1 MKMISFTLI
10 LAVIT
15 THLIV
20 NYASLF
26 DKLYLLCRSGI
37 LVGCG
42 NPLLD
47 ISANVDKKFLEKYQ
61 LKPNDA
67 ILASEM
73 HMPLYQELIDNY
85 NAEFIA
91 GGSVQNTLR
100 VCQWILQKPQV
111 AAFFGCVGND
121 NYARILEAKAIKDN
135 IIVRYQH
142 TEKAP
147 TGTCGV
153 MITGTHR
160 SLCANLAAANHFS
173 IEHLRLPENRELLE
187 KAAFYYISVS

>member
-1 MKMISFTLI
+1 M
-10 LAVIT
+10 
-15 THLIV
+15 
-20 NYASLF
+20 
-26 DKLYLLCRSGI
+26 
-37 LVGCG
+37 
-42 NPLLD
+42 D
-47 ISANVDKKFLEKYQ
+47 ISANVDKEFLEKYQ

-73 HMPLYQELIDNY
+73 HMSLYQELIHDY

-100 VCQWILQKPQV
+100 VCQWILQKPNV
-111 AAFFGCVGND
+111 TAFFGCVGND
-121 NYARILEAKAIKDN
+121 NYARILEEKAIKDN
-135 IIVRYQH
+135 LIVRYQH
-142 TEKAP
+142 TDKAP

-173 IEHLRLPENRELLE
+173 IDHLRLPENRDLLE
-187 KAAFYYISVS
+187 KAEFYYISVS